1 MIEFEK
7 KLLLS
12 KKEYETLMKRT
23 VPDATVVQ
31 RNYYYDSDD
40 LKMNRADITC
50 RIREKNGSYV
60 ATMKN
65 HSPLSNT
72 ENSAI
77 AYSPWDSRFFND
89 PTLKL
94 QGCMTTTRTLLYR
107 NDFLEIVLDKN
118 DYLDCTDYELEIE
131 YTSEKEWQAEHCLRE
146 IRKYLQSRCV
156 HHLFRFGC
164 YPQQIRKIFL
174 CFTAKSFYSAL
185 TIGHIL
191 CIENICLK
199 FLLTTRVRRY
209 IMLLPEQKF
218 QLVEVL

>member
-12 KKEYETLMKRT
+12 EKEYETLMKRT
-23 VPDATVVQ
+23 APDVTVVQ

-118 DYLDCTDYELEIE
+118 EYLDCTDYELEIE

-146 IRKYLQSRCV
+146 IRKYLQSQLPQADACITYSDLDV
-156 HHLFRFGC
+156 TPNKSARF
-164 YPQQIRKIFL
+164 F
-174 CFTAKSFYSAL
+174 SAL
-185 TIGHIL
+185 QQKASIL
-191 CIENICLK
+191 S
-199 FLLTTRVRRY
+199 
-209 IMLLPEQKF
+209 
-218 QLVEVL
+218 